1 MDDQN
6 KTEYKVILGYGLVNM
21 DISDSSQN
29 LPTLVQ
35 SKSGRKH
42 GQETPNGIPSGAATF
57 PTTVHTD
64 LSSLESSYLGHG

>member
-42 GQETPNGIPSGAATF
+42 GQKSPNGIPSGATTF

-64 LSSLESSYLGHG
+64 LSSLESPYFGHG